1 MVSANYIITRNNA
14 LKSKASNFRNLW
26 EDCARYVMPRKG
38 QITTQREE
46 GNRASD
52 SIFDTTAEE
61 SLLIFASGLLQHLT
75 PPGQIWA
82 RIESSESEPSE
93 ELKQW
98 FDKESEELM
107 AELHSDNFQH
117 TIHEAFLSLGA
128 FGTCCVLLEEGT
140 RDFLNFKEA
149 VVGTF
154 SLCESNEG
162 DIDTVY
168 REWKW
173 SARQAEQ
180 EWGREALGPNVRKA
194 LESKNPSD
202 QDKEFTFIHAVYPRR
217 SVTAATVADRF
228 IDASLPLD
236 GSSPKGSEADEVIE
250 GRPVAPERRP
260 IASVYVC
267 VEDKQV
273 ILEDGYYE
281 MPYAACRLLK
291 SNGETYGRG
300 PSMQVLPNLRLI
312 NRMELGGLA
321 SLERAVDPSWLMSE
335 DAQYRPDNRPGGIT
349 YWDATNPAGKP
360 EMLQTTARIDLN
372 ESKLEQIRERI
383 SRAWHVPMFHALNN
397 EFAQKRQ
404 KTAFEVEQMLQEKM
418 ADFSPMFTRITRELL
433 GPLLERAFAMR
444 LRSGRAEAP
453 PIDIGQEL
461 SYKIRYTGE
470 IALRIRA
477 MQDKGTVQAAQLA
490 GQFAQFDPS
499 VLHVIK
505 WQDRFREI
513 AKNLGVPSTDIRS
526 HEEVVEIMEAQ
537 AQAEAQAQEAQQ
549 MQQMAGAMK
558 DMGQGAAAM
567 GGVADSSIGDTLA
580 GASSGAMAA

>member
-1 MVSANYIITRNNA
+1 MADANYIIQRNNA
-14 LKSKASNFRNLW
+14 LKAKASNFRNLW
-26 EDCARYVMPRKG
+26 EDCARYCMPRKG
-38 QITTQREE
+38 SIITEREE
-46 GNRASD
+46 GHRASD

-82 RIESSESEPSE
+82 RIESSEPEPSE

-98 FDKESEELM
+98 FDRESEALM

-117 TIHEAFLSLGA
+117 TIHEAFVSLGA

-140 RDFLNFKEA
+140 KDFLNFKEA

-154 SLCESNEG
+154 SICESNEG

-180 EWGREALGPNVRKA
+180 EWGIERLGANVRKA

-202 QDKEFTFIHAVYPRR
+202 QDKEFTFIHAVYPRTKGLR
-217 SVTAATVADRF
+217 GILPEMEVDSV
-228 IDASLPLD
+228 
-236 GSSPKGSEADEVIE
+236 KE
-250 GRPVAPERRP
+250 GVPVAPERRP

-321 SLERAVDPSWLMSE
+321 SLERAVDPSWLMSD

-372 ESKLEQIRERI
+372 EQKLEQIRERI

-418 ADFSPMFTRITRELL
+418 ADFSPMFTRVTRELL
-433 GPLLERAFAMR
+433 GPLLMRAFAMR
-444 LRSGRAEAP
+444 LRSGRAEP
-453 PIDIGQEL
+453 PPVDIGQEL
-461 SYKIRYTGE
+461 DYKIEYTGE
-470 IALRIRA
+470 IALRIRS
-477 MQDKGTVQAAQLA
+477 MQDRGTMQAAQLA

-505 WQDRFREI
+505 WEDRFRAI
-513 AKNLGVPSTDIRS
+513 AKNLGVPASDIRS
-526 HEEVVEIMEAQ
+526 HEEVAEIMEAQ
-537 AQAEAQAQEAQQ
+537 AQAEAEAQEAQQ

-558 DMGQGAAAM
+558 DIGQGAGAL
-567 GGVADSSIGDTLA
+567 GSSIGDALA
-580 GASSGAMAA
+580 GASSGAGGMEQAA

>member
-1 MVSANYIITRNNA
+1 MVSANYIIQRNEA
-14 LKSKASNFRNLW
+14 LKSRASNFRNIW
-26 EDCARYVMPRKG
+26 EDCARYVVPRKG

-52 SIFDTTAEE
+52 TIFDTTAEE

-82 RIESSESEPSE
+82 RIESSDPEPSE

-98 FDKESEELM
+98 FDRESEALM
-107 AELHSDNFQH
+107 EELHGDNFQH

-140 RDFLNFKEA
+140 KDFLNFKEA

-154 SLCESNEG
+154 SICESNEG

-180 EWGREALGPNVRKA
+180 EWGIERLGPNVRKA

-202 QDKEFTFIHAVYPRR
+202 QDKEFTFIHAVYPRTR
-217 SVTAATVADRF
+217 RELAEGVLDADGGVEREP
-228 IDASLPLD
+228 D
-236 GSSPKGSEADEVIE
+236 VVE
-250 GRPVAPERRP
+250 GQLVVPERRP
-260 IASVYVC
+260 IASIYVC

-273 ILEDGYYE
+273 IFEDGYYE

-312 NRMELGGLA
+312 NQMERAGLA

-372 ESKLEQIRERI
+372 ETKLEQIRERI

-444 LRSGRAEAP
+444 LRSGKAQP
-453 PIDIGQEL
+453 PPVDIGEEL
-461 SYKIRYTGE
+461 NFKIRYTGE

-505 WQDRFREI
+505 WESRFREI
-513 AKNLGVPSTDIRS
+513 AKNLGVPTTDIRS
-526 HEEVVEIMEAQ
+526 EEEVAEIVQ
-537 AQAEAQAQEAQQ
+537 AQKEAEAEAQQAAQ
-549 MQQMAGAMK
+549 MQQMAGAIK
-558 DMGQGAAAM
+558 DIGQGTGAM
-567 GGVADSSIGDTLA
+567 GGPEALA
-580 GASSGAMAA
+580 QGAEQMAA

>member
-1 MVSANYIITRNNA
+1 VANAQYIIQRNNA
-14 LKSKASNFRNLW
+14 LKANASNFRNLW
-26 EDCARYVMPRKG
+26 EDCARYVVPRKG
-38 QITTQREE
+38 SIITQREE
-46 GNRASD
+46 GNRGSD

-82 RIESSESEPSE
+82 RIESAEKEPSE
-93 ELKQW
+93 ELVQW
-98 FDKESEELM
+98 FDRESEELM

-128 FGTCCVLLEEGT
+128 FGTCCVLLEEGAK
-140 RDFLNFKEA
+140 DFLNFKEA

-154 SLCESNEG
+154 SICESNEG

-180 EWGREALGPNVRKA
+180 EWGRERLGANVRKA

-202 QDKEFTFIHAVYPRR
+202 QDKEFTFIHAVYPRT
-217 SVTAATVADRF
+217 SVT
-228 IDASLPLD
+228 
-236 GSSPKGSEADEVIE
+236 E
-250 GRPVAPERRP
+250 GRSGNETSQEMGGDTVPEPDVVEGQMVVPERRP
-260 IASVYVC
+260 IASIYVC

-291 SNGETYGRG
+291 SNGEAYGRG
-300 PSMQVLPNLRLI
+300 PSMQVLPNLKLI
-312 NRMELGGLA
+312 NQMERAGLA

-335 DAQYRPDNRPGGIT
+335 DSNYRPDNRPGGIT

-372 ESKLEQIRERI
+372 ETKLEQIRERI

-444 LRSGRAEAP
+444 LRSGRAEP
-453 PIDIGQEL
+453 PPVDIGDEL
-461 SYKIRYTGE
+461 DFKITYTGE

-490 GQFAQFDPS
+490 GQFAQFAPS
-499 VLHVIK
+499 VLHVIDWEK
-505 WQDRFREI
+505 RFRAM

-526 HEEVVEIMEAQ
+526 EEEVAEIVQ
-537 AQAEAQAQEAQQ
+537 AQQEAEAEAQQAQQ

-558 DMGQGAAAM
+558 DIGQGAGAM
-567 GGVADSSIGDTLA
+567 GGPEVMAQ
-580 GASSGAMAA
+580 GAEGMAAMAA